1 MRSTRTRTRHRW
13 IAAVASVALVAAACG
28 GDDDDDVTGG
38 AGTDAPAEGDA
49 STTEGQSF
57 DEQAREQQGGGS
69 DTTTAGTHRTR
80 RPARRRRPRPATT
93 RPARRRCVGGNLV
106 ISGPSDIGS
115 LDPLTSSSFNTQYR
129 ISEVYQR
136 LLTFDTGPDIG
147 YTEQV
152 LKPELAT
159 EWEVSDDSL
168 TYTFKLREGVVWHE
182 RGTGERSPVRRRRR
196 EGDVRGDPGRGPSGE
211 PAVAGQSIET
221 PDDLTVV
228 LNLSAPYAPLLNNM
242 ASHFMWILPQEA
254 FQPGYDRVS
263 TVIGTGPFMLSER
276 EIDVVTRYVR
286 NPDYWDIGADGEP
299 LPYLD
304 SYDSVVINDTQQV
317 IAQFKAGEIDIL
329 TNGIPADLRD
339 QLVADTPD
347 AQHNEWIDAGMG
359 QIGVNMARPPF
370 DDLRVRK
377 AVSMAIDREGQGS
390 TIWIGGTIPS
400 NVAPA
405 LSEFALPEDE
415 RFELLPYDPEGAKA
429 LLAEAGYPD
438 GLPATLIA
446 TDGYGARY
454 VQATEFIVEDLNAA
468 GFNITLELLDYS
480 TYFGSR
486 WPDGEYDLQFGP
498 QTPFLEP
505 DEWLRTQMQT
515 DAARNWYNISDPEL
529 DAMLDEQLT
538 ILDPDER
545 AEKIKEIQRYA
556 LENVM
561 NPIPT
566 WTYLTQWSYAPEL
579 RNFYRHAS
587 YGFPG
592 IEAAWLEQ

>member
-1 MRSTRTRTRHRW
+1 
-13 IAAVASVALVAAACG
+13 
-28 GDDDDDVTGG
+28 
-38 AGTDAPAEGDA
+38 
-49 STTEGQSF
+49 
-57 DEQAREQQGGGS
+57 
-69 DTTTAGTHRTR
+69 
-80 RPARRRRPRPATT
+80 
-93 RPARRRCVGGNLV
+93 
-106 ISGPSDIGS
+106 
-115 LDPLTSSSFNTQYR
+115 
-129 ISEVYQR
+129 
-136 LLTFDTGPDIG
+136 
-147 YTEQV
+147 
-152 LKPELAT
+152 
-159 EWEVSDDSL
+159 
-168 TYTFKLREGVVWHE
+168 
-182 RGTGERSPVRRRRR
+182 
-196 EGDVRGDPGRGPSGE
+196 
-211 PAVAGQSIET
+211 
-221 PDDLTVV
+221 
-228 LNLSAPYAPLLNNM
+228 
-242 ASHFMWILPQEA
+242 MWILPQEA

-405 LSEFALPEDE
+405 LSEFALPEEE

-515 DAARNWYNISDPEL
+515 DAARNWYNISDPGARRHARRAADDPRPGRASGEDQGDPAL
-529 DAMLDEQLT
+529 RAGERDEP
-538 ILDPDER
+538 DPDVDVPH
-545 AEKIKEIQRYA
+545 A
-556 LENVM
+556 V
-561 NPIPT
+561 
-566 WTYLTQWSYAPEL
+566 EL
-579 RNFYRHAS
+579 RPRAANFYRHAS

-592 IEAAWLEQ
+592 IEAAWLDLVAHPRLRRRHRIPSVRCRRHRRGRAPQAPLGVRAAERVADLARQLGERRVEAQVVRARVLERDRRTSAGSGRGAPTSRAPASTGTPPR

>member
-1 MRSTRTRTRHRW
+1 MRSTRTRTRRRW
-13 IAAVASVALVAAACG
+13 IAAVASLVLVTAACGG
-28 GDDDDDVTGG
+28 GDDDDVAEG
-38 AGTDAPAEGDA
+38 GTDAASEEDA
-49 STTEGQSF
+49 TTTDDERSF
-57 DEQAREQQGGGS
+57 DEQAREQQGGDS
-69 DTTTAGTHRTR
+69 PDTTAATSAATN
-80 RPARRRRPRPATT
+80 PATT
-93 RPARRRCVGGNLV
+93 AAGSGTGEPPQRGGNLV

-129 ISEVYQR
+129 IAEVYQR

-147 YTEQV
+147 YTQQV

-159 EWEVSDDSL
+159 EWSISDDNL
-168 TYTFKLREGVVWHE
+168 TYTFKLREGVVWQDVA
-182 RGTGERSPVRRRRR
+182 PVNGRPFVAADVKATFEAILR
-196 EGDVRGDPGRGPSGE
+196 EGHQANLLSRVT
-211 PAVAGQSIET
+211 SIET

-228 LNLSAPYAPLLNNM
+228 LTLSDPYAPLLNNM

-254 FQPGYDRVS
+254 FAEGYDRAS
-263 TVIGTGPFMLSER
+263 TVIGTGPFQMSER
-276 EIDVVTRYVR
+276 TIDVATRFVR
-286 NPDYWDIGADGEP
+286 NPNYWDVGEDGQP

-304 SYDSVVINDTQQV
+304 SFEQVVINDTQQV

-329 TNGIPADLRD
+329 TNGIPPDLRQ
-339 QLVADTPD
+339 QLIADTPD
-347 AQHNEWIDAGMG
+347 AEHNEWIDAGMG

-370 DDLRVRK
+370 DDLRVRQ

-390 TIWIGGTIPS
+390 TIWDGGTIPS

-405 LSEFALPEDE
+405 LADFALPEEE
-415 RFELLPYDPEGAKA
+415 RRELLTYDPERARE
-429 LLAEAGYPD
+429 LLTEAGYPD

-468 GFNITLELLDYS
+468 GFNVTLELLDYS

-515 DAARNWYNISDPEL
+515 GAARNWYNISDPEL

-538 ILDPDER
+538 LLDPEER
-545 AEKIKEIQRYA
+545 ADKIREIQRYA

-566 WTYLTQWSYAPEL
+566 WTYLTQWSYSPRV
-579 RNFYRHAS
+579 RNFHRHAS

-592 IEAAWLEQ
+592 LERTWVAP